1 MSLKIRR
8 GLAASRTSIT
18 PAEGE
23 FIYTTDTKNV
33 YIGDGTTAGGNILSG
48 GGSNTA
54 GYLQVSNATTLF
66 NNRLTVANSK
76 AYLQVANSKQYLQ
89 VSNAT
94 TLFNNRLTVANS
106 KTYLQVANSKTYLQ
120 VANAATLY
128 ATKVNPT
135 TSGLLAHTGRATIST
150 NLNVSGNTTVSGLI
164 ANGTLGISNY
174 VLRTNGTTVFWG
186 ESTGGG
192 GGSNTAGYLQVAN
205 ATILFNNR
213 LTVANSRFYLQ
224 VANSKTYL
232 QVANA
237 DTLYATKISPTTS
250 GLLAH
255 TGRATISTNLD
266 VSGNTTVS
274 GLIANGTLGTS
285 NYVLKT
291 NGSTVFWGASAGG
304 GGGAGDVVGP
314 ASSTN
319 NAIVVFDGATGKLTR
334 NSLVTISSTG
344 AIVAPS
350 VGSIIPFYYDNQ
362 AAFPSAASYHGAI
375 AHSHSDGKMYFA
387 HGGSWN
393 ALANN
398 IDVNDRLQVA
408 NAVALYTT
416 KSNPTTSGLLAHTGR
431 VTVSTNLAVTGNTT
445 VSGLIANGSLGTSN
459 YVLKTNGT
467 TTFWGESTGGGGSTT
482 QYLQVA
488 NAATLYAT
496 KSNPTTSGILAHT
509 GRVTV
514 STNLYVSG
522 NTVLG
527 DPTVTT
533 DRTVING
540 VLVANGNLSVAG
552 NTTIGAAGKRANATG
567 WFGVTGRAT
576 ISTNLFVAGNTIVK
590 GLSANGTLGT
600 SNYVLKTNGSTVFWG
615 AAASGGG
622 VTLADETAS
631 ATTHYPVMSTT
642 SSGTLSSGKVT
653 TTKLYFT
660 PSTGQLNATIFNSL
674 SDKRVKKNIKTVDDA
689 LNTVNDLRGVKF
701 NWKETSTPSIGLI
714 AQEVEKLLPELVHT
728 GHNGEKS
735 VNYGGVVGVLVEAIK
750 ELTTRIEK
758 LEGK

>member
-23 FIYTTDTKNV
+23 FIYTTDTKIV
-33 YIGDGTTAGGNILSG
+33 YIGDGTTAGGNALSG

-106 KTYLQVANSKTYLQ
+106 RNYLQVANSKTYLQVANSKTYLQVANSKTYLQ
-120 VANAATLY
+120 VANATTLY
-128 ATKVNPT
+128 TTKSNPT

-164 ANGTLGISNY
+164 ANGTLGTSNY
-174 VLRTNGTTVFWG
+174 VLKTNGTTVFWG
-186 ESTGGG
+186 ASASGG

-255 TGRATISTNLD
+255 TGR
-266 VSGNTTVS
+266 
-274 GLIANGTLGTS
+274 
-285 NYVLKT
+285 
-291 NGSTVFWGASAGG
+291 
-304 GGGAGDVVGP
+304 
-314 ASSTN
+314 
-319 NAIVVFDGATGKLTR
+319 
-334 NSLVTISSTG
+334 VTI
-344 AIVAPS
+344 
-350 VGSIIPFYYDNQ
+350 
-362 AAFPSAASYHGAI
+362 
-375 AHSHSDGKMYFA
+375 
-387 HGGSWN
+387 
-393 ALANN
+393 
-398 IDVNDRLQVA
+398 
-408 NAVALYTT
+408 
-416 KSNPTTSGLLAHTGR
+416 
-431 VTVSTNLAVTGNTT
+431 STNLAVTGNTT

-467 TTFWGESTGGGGSTT
+467 TTFWGASAGGGSTT

-488 NAATLYAT
+488 NATTLFNNRLTVANSRNYLQVANSRTYLQVANAITLYTT
-496 KSNPTTSGILAHT
+496 KSNPTTSGLLAHT
-509 GRVTV
+509 GRATI
-514 STNLYVSG
+514 STNLYVAG
-522 NTVLG
+522 NTIFG
-527 DPTVTT
+527 DPAVAT
-533 DRTVING
+533 DRSVING
-540 VLVANGNLSVAG
+540 VLVANGNLSVAGNTTIGDAGKTVNSTGWFGVTGRATISTNLAVAG

-576 ISTNLFVAGNTIVK
+576 VSTNLFVAGNTTVR
-590 GLSANGTLGT
+590 GLSANGSLGT
-600 SNYVLKTNGSTVFWG
+600 ANFVLKTNGTTVFWG

-622 VTLADETAS
+622 VTLADETSS
-631 ATTHYPVMSTT
+631 ATTHYPAMSTT
-642 SSGTLSSGKVT
+642 STGTWSAGRVS

-674 SDKRVKKNIKTVDDA
+674 SDKRVKKNIKIVDNA
-689 LNTVNDLRGVKF
+689 LNTVNGLRGVKF

-750 ELTTRIEK
+750 ELTKRIDK

>member
-1 MSLKIRR
+1 MPVKIQIRR
-8 GLAASRTSIT
+8 DTSSNWT
-18 PAEGE
+18 SVNPTLSQGE
-23 FIYTTDTKNV
+23 LGFETNSKKIK
-33 YIGDGTTAGGNILSG
+33 IGDGSTSYTSLSYIIDPTTSI
-48 GGSNTA
+48 SNTA
-54 GYLQVSNATTLF
+54 ARTLINDRLQVSNA
-66 NNRLTVANSK
+66 A
-76 AYLQVANSKQYLQ
+76 
-89 VSNAT
+89 
-94 TLFNNRLTVANS
+94 
-106 KTYLQVANSKTYLQ
+106 
-120 VANAATLY
+120 
-128 ATKVNPT
+128 
-135 TSGLLAHTGRATIST
+135 
-150 NLNVSGNTTVSGLI
+150 
-164 ANGTLGISNY
+164 
-174 VLRTNGTTVFWG
+174 
-186 ESTGGG
+186 
-192 GGSNTAGYLQVAN
+192 
-205 ATILFNNR
+205 
-213 LTVANSRFYLQ
+213 
-224 VANSKTYL
+224 
-232 QVANA
+232 
-237 DTLYATKISPTTS
+237 TLYATKISPTTS

-274 GLIANGTLGTS
+274 GLIANGSLGTA

-291 NGSTVFWGASAGG
+291 NGSTTFWAATAAA
-304 GGGAGDVVGP
+304 GGAGDVVGP

-334 NSLVTISSTG
+334 NSLVTIGSTG

-416 KSNPTTSGLLAHTGR
+416 KSNPTTSG
-431 VTVSTNLAVTGNTT
+431 
-445 VSGLIANGSLGTSN
+445 
-459 YVLKTNGT
+459 
-467 TTFWGESTGGGGSTT
+467 
-482 QYLQVA
+482 
-488 NAATLYAT
+488 
-496 KSNPTTSGILAHT
+496 ILAHT

-552 NTTIGAAGKRANATG
+552 NTTIGAAGKIANATG

-600 SNYVLKTNGSTVFWG
+600 ANYVLKTNGTTAFWG
-615 AAASGGG
+615 AAASGGGG

-714 AQEVEKLLPELVHT
+714 AQEVEKFLPELVHT
-728 GHNGEKS
+728 GNNGEKS

-750 ELTTRIEK
+750 ELSARIDK

>member
-1 MSLKIRR
+1 
-8 GLAASRTSIT
+8 
-18 PAEGE
+18 
-23 FIYTTDTKNV
+23 
-33 YIGDGTTAGGNILSG
+33 
-48 GGSNTA
+48 
-54 GYLQVSNATTLF
+54 
-66 NNRLTVANSK
+66 
-76 AYLQVANSKQYLQ
+76 
-89 VSNAT
+89 
-94 TLFNNRLTVANS
+94 
-106 KTYLQVANSKTYLQ
+106 
-120 VANAATLY
+120 
-128 ATKVNPT
+128 
-135 TSGLLAHTGRATIST
+135 
-150 NLNVSGNTTVSGLI
+150 
-164 ANGTLGISNY
+164 
-174 VLRTNGTTVFWG
+174 
-186 ESTGGG
+186 
-192 GGSNTAGYLQVAN
+192 
-205 ATILFNNR
+205 
-213 LTVANSRFYLQ
+213 
-224 VANSKTYL
+224 
-232 QVANA
+232 
-237 DTLYATKISPTTS
+237 
-250 GLLAH
+250 
-255 TGRATISTNLD
+255 
-266 VSGNTTVS
+266 
-274 GLIANGTLGTS
+274 
-285 NYVLKT
+285 
-291 NGSTVFWGASAGG
+291 
-304 GGGAGDVVGP
+304 
-314 ASSTN
+314 
-319 NAIVVFDGATGKLTR
+319 
-334 NSLVTISSTG
+334 
-344 AIVAPS
+344 
-350 VGSIIPFYYDNQ
+350 
-362 AAFPSAASYHGAI
+362 
-375 AHSHSDGKMYFA
+375 MYFA